1 MKSGNMKLSISIV
14 MMLLILFLM
23 PYSGALIEENEF
35 KHVKLPAVYTS
46 PEGEEGVLTELLVY
60 TTKGSGYVFVDT
72 YPFTQV
78 DMQGS
83 ARLAAIVACDV
94 LGLNYQDY
102 DFYYV
107 LKVDTPIVGGPSGGA
122 AMTVATIASLLNL
135 SLRDDVVL
143 TGMINPDGSIGPVG
157 GIPSKLEASAKSG
170 ANVFLIPKGQRVVQV
185 VERVEEKQG
194 PFILISERTKNV
206 DVVELGNKLGVEV
219 VEVGDIRDAV
229 EIFTGYKIPEKKY
242 NGTVITTQYQ
252 NMMKPLAEMLLNEVD
267 TRYEEVGSIAVSS
280 LQNDLESQKELINR
294 SRTLYGEG
302 YYYASTSLSFNILIN
317 LREIEYTS
325 NYMKSSNKNEYLMNL
340 QNEVSSVITQTENE
354 VNQEKENAAILNIE
368 GVGASESR
376 LQEANSLFEAAR
388 TSKSPEDQI
397 KLLSYAYERARS
409 AKWWIRLAQTSGVE
423 NFTESELRGFA
434 GEYLSQAQSIGAY
447 SETLADESGAVGLRP
462 YLLSANKEIED
473 AKTEFKNGYY
483 AGAIYDSLY
492 SIVYS
497 SLVIELI
504 GVSDVNG
511 KLERYKEE
519 AKNSIIEARTVGIEP
534 ILAASAY
541 EHGSVL
547 AEGDIE
553 KLVDYG
559 YARLS
564 AKTTLMIL
572 SQLEYTNFT
581 SAQNIEELFTTETH
595 QQPEKS
601 GHPQSPFGMVV
612 VAIIVLILVRKIV

>member
-1 MKSGNMKLSISIV
+1 MKLSIFIV
-14 MMLLILFLM
+14 MMLLMLFLI
-23 PYSGALIEENEF
+23 PYPGALIEESEF

-219 VEVGDIRDAV
+219 MEVGDIRDAV
-229 EIFTGYKIPEKKY
+229 EIFTEYKIPEKKY

-317 LREIEYTS
+317 LRKIEYTS

-340 QNEVSSVITQTENE
+340 QGEVSSLITQTENE

-376 LQEANSLFEAAR
+376 LQEANNLFETAR

-434 GEYLSQAQSIGAY
+434 GEYLSQAQSIEAY
-447 SETLADESGAVGLRP
+447 SETLADESGAVWLRP

-497 SLVIELI
+497 SLAIELI
-504 GVSDVNG
+504 GAGDVNS

-601 GHPQSPFGMVV
+601 EHPQNPFGMVV

>member
-1 MKSGNMKLSISIV
+1 MKLSRFVV
-14 MMLLILFLM
+14 MMLLILLLV
-23 PYSGALIEENEF
+23 PCSGALIEESEF

-60 TTKGSGYVFVDT
+60 TTKGNGYVFVDT

-135 SLRDDVVL
+135 SLRDDVVM

-219 VEVGDIRDAV
+219 MEVGDIRDAV

-267 TRYEEVGSIAVSS
+267 ARYEEVGSIAVSS

-325 NYMKSSNKNEYLMNL
+325 NYMKSSNRNEYLMNL
-340 QNEVSSVITQTENE
+340 QAEVSSLITQIENE
-354 VNQEKENAAILNIE
+354 VNQEKENAAVLNIE

-388 TSKSPEDQI
+388 TSKSPQDQI

-434 GEYLSQAQSIGAY
+434 GEYLSQAQSIEAY
-447 SETLADESGAVGLRP
+447 SETLVDESGAVGLRP

-497 SLVIELI
+497 SLAIELI
-504 GVSDVNG
+504 GAGDVNS

-519 AKNSIIEARTVGIEP
+519 AKNSIIEARNIGIEP

-564 AKTTLMIL
+564 AKTTIMIL

-601 GHPQSPFGMVV
+601 EHPQSPFGMMV

>member
-1 MKSGNMKLSISIV
+1 MKLSISIV